1 MKSKI
6 QLIIL
11 VAIALL
17 IGFNVPQQ
25 LFAQTEEEYEKS
37 KKEYEQKLKEFEA
50 KKSETAKTNEAIKEK
65 NKRNTLVNDGFQ
77 ALRQRQS
84 SKSVRLFNEAIQIDE
99 AFEKA
104 YYGLGLAYSRDSK
117 PREALEAYEKA
128 ISLNPNYVTVYV
140 AQGNLLQRLGRRPEA
155 KASFEKAIEL
165 EPTNAKAL
173 YGSGSI
179 YAKQNRP
186 DHRKA
191 VELFQ
196 KAVAEDTKYALAYNA
211 LGISQ
216 MELGRTTEGV
226 QAFKEATYANPN
238 MADAFY
244 RLSKALNDIG
254 KPREA
259 LDAAMS
265 CINIKKGQR
274 RFFAAAHIE
283 AGRAYRDLGNNSL
296 AIQQFELAKKDNN
309 WRDFATYQI
318 EEIKRNQGGSR

>member
-1 MKSKI
+1 MKLKI
-6 QLIIL
+6 QSIIL

-17 IGFNVPQQ
+17 IGFNIPQK
-25 LFAQTEEEYEKS
+25 LFAQTQEEYEKS
-37 KKEYEQKLKEFEA
+37 KKEYEQKLKDFEA
-50 KKSETAKTNEAIKEK
+50 KKSETAKANDAIKEK
-65 NKRNTLVNDGFQ
+65 NKRNTLTNDGFQ
-77 ALRQRQS
+77 ALRQRQY
-84 SKSVRLFNEAIQIDE
+84 SKAVRLFKESIQIDN
-99 AFEKA
+99 AFERA
-104 YYGLGLAYSRDSK
+104 FYGLGYAYSRDRK
-117 PREALEAYEKA
+117 PREALDAYDKA
-128 ISLNPNYVTVYV
+128 ISINPNYVTVYV

-155 KASFEKAIEL
+155 KGSFEKAVEL

-173 YGSGSI
+173 YGLGSI

-196 KAVAEDTKYALAYNA
+196 QAVAADEKYALAYNA

-216 MELGRTTEGV
+216 MELGYSTKGI

-238 MADAFY
+238 MADAYY

-254 KPREA
+254 KSRQA
-259 LDAAMS
+259 LDAATS
-265 CINIKKGQR
+265 CINIKKRQK

-283 AGRAYRDLGNNSL
+283 AGRAYRDSGNNSL

-309 WRDFATYQI
+309 WREFATYQI
-318 EEIKRNQGGSR
+318 EEIKRNQGGSQ